1 MPVLAL
7 FGKATTKIQAD
18 YYKHGNSI
26 GFCRDYVFQGPFFTT
41 QISPMLFYIP
51 NHFMSENQ
59 CLIFQTN

>member
-26 GFCRDYVFQGPFFTT
+26 GFCRDYVFQGPFIAK
-41 QISPMLFYIP
+41 ISP
-51 NHFMSENQ
+51 
-59 CLIFQTN
+59 IFPIFTAFKVE